1 MFRDD
6 FTDGRD
12 RRARVGLLG
21 SGPLRHALWAATVLL
36 LIAAF
41 AVPTPASAQDFRLP
55 GLRGGQLTQSDLSQG
70 ATVVVVWA
78 SWSPKCR
85 DIVDRVNAISQRWG
99 RRARVVTVN
108 FQEDRDTVQG
118 FLASQNLSVPVY
130 LDLDGAFSK
139 KSSVTTLPGLLVV
152 RDGTTAYRGRLPDD
166 PSQVLS
172 ELLE

>member
-6 FTDGRD
+6 FTD
-12 RRARVGLLG
+12 RRERKTPSSLLSLRVFWTLSL
-21 SGPLRHALWAATVLL
+21 LL
-36 LIAAF
+36 LIAVLVAP
-41 AVPTPASAQDFRLP
+41 ASASAQDFRLP
-55 GLRGGQLTQSDLSQG
+55 GLQGGQLTQSDLSQG
-70 ATVVVVWA
+70 ATIVVVWA

-85 DIVDRVNAISQRWG
+85 DIVGRVNSIAQRWG

-108 FQEDRDTVQG
+108 FQEDRGTVQK
-118 FLASQNLSVPVY
+118 FLGSQNLSVPVY

-172 ELLE
+172 EVLE